1 MCPGTVAGLRDSTP
15 ERALT
20 ADHAGGVVS
29 GDDRSGRA
37 RGLARHPR
45 IMMLEPV
52 RKRWI
57 CPHPRLRL
65 GAQETVTGRAADPSE
80 TIGRVAP
87 GRATDPGAGTFII
100 GTFIIGIEGGSF

>member
-1 MCPGTVAGLRDSTP
+1 MCPGTGAGLRNSTP

-37 RGLARHPR
+37 RGLARDPR

-57 CPHPRLRL
+57 CRIR
-65 GAQETVTGRAADPSE
+65 GSVMARRRPSPGVQPILPE

-87 GRATDPGAGTFII
+87 GRGTDPGAGTFII